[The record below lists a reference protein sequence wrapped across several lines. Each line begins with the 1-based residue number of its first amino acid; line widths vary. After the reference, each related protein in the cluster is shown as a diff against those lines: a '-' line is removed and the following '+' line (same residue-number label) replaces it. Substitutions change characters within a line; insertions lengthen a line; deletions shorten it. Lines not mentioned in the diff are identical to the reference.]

1 MDPAPSGWVISLSL
15 RRIIPAREVEPVL
28 CDPILA
34 TQAVDVPVANHGIEI
49 TVEGGD
55 GSIFPPGEAVEAI
68 DEEVTTY
75 HTNHIAP

>member
-1 MDPAPSGWVISLSL
+1 MDRAPSGRVISLPL
-15 RRIIPAREVEPVL
+15 RRIITAREVEPVL
-28 CDPILA
+28 RHPILA

-55 GSIFPPGEAVEAI
+55 GAIFPPGEAVEAM

-75 HTNHIAP
+75 HTNDIAP